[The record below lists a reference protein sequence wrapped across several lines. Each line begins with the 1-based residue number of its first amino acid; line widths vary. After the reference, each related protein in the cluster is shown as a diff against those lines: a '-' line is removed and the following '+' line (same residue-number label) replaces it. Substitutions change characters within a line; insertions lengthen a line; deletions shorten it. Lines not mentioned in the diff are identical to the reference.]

1 MLAHPTKSLTEVL
14 DRFDNIGFTC
24 EYKYDGERAQIH
36 SWKEEGESEGKVMV
50 FSRNSENLSGK
61 YPEFPIQM
69 KTVPIEGVESYVLD
83 CEAVAWDKKEGV
95 ILPFQVLQGRKR
107 KDVAVEDLAVSVCIF
122 AFDLLYLNGKALT
135 QSTFAERRELMHTH
149 FKEQVYI
156 QIPNN
161 IQPGGFQFAT
171 SMDGKSIEDI
181 QQFLEDS
188 VKDSCEGLMVK
199 TLDVDATYQPS
210 NRSRSWLKVKKDY
223 LDGVGDTL
231 DLVVIGGYHGRGKRT
246 GGYGGYLLACY
257 DDDKEEFQSICKRL

>member
-1 MLAHPTKSLTEVL
+1 
-14 DRFDNIGFTC
+14 
-24 EYKYDGERAQIH
+24 
-36 SWKEEGESEGKVMV
+36 
-50 FSRNSENLSGK
+50 
-61 YPEFPIQM
+61 
-69 KTVPIEGVESYVLD
+69 VLD
-83 CEAVAWDKKEGV
+83 CEAVAWDRKAGV

-122 AFDLLYLNGKALT
+122 AFDLLYLNGRALT
-135 QSTFAERRELMHTH
+135 QATFAERRELMHTH
-149 FKEQVYI
+149 FKQQDGE
-156 QIPNN
+156 
-161 IQPGGFQFAT
+161 FQFAT

-181 QQFLEDS
+181 QVFLEDS
-188 VKDSCEGLMVK
+188 VKASCEGLMVK

-257 DDDKEEFQSICKRL
+257 DDDKEEFQSICKSVC